1 MSRGFSRVILVGN
14 LGRDPEMRYSQ
25 SGIPITN
32 FTLAVNRRRR
42 QQDGTQADETSWYRV
57 SLYRNQ
63 AESAVEWLK
72 KGSRV
77 LVEGQ
82 LRIRNYVGSD
92 GVERM
97 SVEVDADNFQ
107 NLTPRGDDMGGSY
120 GGGTRQPADSDR
132 DNMRQ
137 FPAGQPSAGRAP
149 AASDR
154 PDQFDD
160 DDLDDVPF

>member
-32 FTLAVNRRRR
+32 FTLAVNRRRK
-42 QQDGTQADETSWYRV
+42 QPDGSQADETSWYRV
-57 SLYRNQ
+57 SLYRQQ

-82 LRIRNYVGSD
+82 IRVRSYVGQD
-92 GVERM
+92 GIERT
-97 SVEVDADNFQ
+97 SVEVDADNFM
-107 NLTPRGDDMGGSY
+107 NLTPRGDDLGAFA
-120 GGGTRQPADSDR
+120 GGTRQPVEADR
-132 DNMRQ
+132 DNVRA
-137 FPAGQPSAGRAP
+137 FPTPAGDRGRPAP
-149 AASDR
+149 DR
-154 PDQFDD
+154 ADPFDD

>member
-14 LGRDPEMRYSQ
+14 IGRDPEMRYTQ

-42 QQDGTQADETSWYRV
+42 QPDGSQADETSWYRI

-63 AESAVEWLK
+63 AESAAEWLK

-82 LRIRNYVGSD
+82 LRVRNYVGQD
-92 GVERM
+92 GVERT

-107 NLTPRGDDMGGSY
+107 NLTPRGEDMGGGYS
-120 GGGTRQPADSDR
+120 GGGTRQPDR
-132 DNMRQ
+132 ENVRQ
-137 FPAGQPSAGRAP
+137 FPGQTGGGERPP
-149 AASDR
+149 AADR
-154 PDQFDD
+154 HDQFDD

>member
-32 FTLAVNRRRR
+32 FSLAVGRRRR
-42 QQDGTQADETSWYRV
+42 QPDGSQLDETSWFRV
-57 SLYRNQ
+57 SLYRQQ
-63 AESAVEWLK
+63 AENAAEWLK

-82 LRIRNYVGSD
+82 IRVRNYVGQD
-92 GVERM
+92 GVERT
-97 SVEVDADNFQ
+97 SVDVDADGFQ
-107 NLTPRGDDMGGSY
+107 NLTPRGEEMGGY
-120 GGGTRQPADSDR
+120 GGGTRPAGDAER
-132 DNMRQ
+132 ENVRQ
-137 FPAGQPSAGRAP
+137 FPAQSDARPP
-149 AASDR
+149 ATDR
-154 PDQFDD
+154 RDPFDD

>member
-1 MSRGFSRVILVGN
+1 MSRGFSRVILIGN

-32 FTLAVNRRRR
+32 FSLAVNRRRR
-42 QQDGTQADETSWYRV
+42 QADGNFADETSWYRV

-63 AESAVEWLK
+63 AESAIEWLK

-82 LRIRNYVGSD
+82 LRVRTYVGQD
-92 GVERM
+92 GVERT

-107 NLTPRGDDMGGSY
+107 NLTPRGEDMGGAY
-120 GGGTRQPADSDR
+120 PPAERTPYEREREGGRAPH
-132 DNMRQ
+132 
-137 FPAGQPSAGRAP
+137 AGQPSGGRP
-149 AASDR
+149 PEGPR
-154 PDQFDD
+154 YDQYDD
-160 DDLDDVPF
+160 DDMDDVPF